1 MKGVVDRMA
10 FFNWEDRFSVGI
22 AEIDMQ
28 HQKLVEMLNE
38 LYGAM
43 KEGKGNDAVGKILDG
58 MIQYTVSHFATEER
72 YMKLHSYPDFAAHKR
87 EHDSLTQQVLDLQNQ
102 FKSGQVALSMKVGTF
117 LKGWLVNH
125 ISGTDMG
132 YSPFLRAKGVK

>member
-1 MKGVVDRMA
+1 MA

-28 HQKLVEMLNE
+28 HQKLVQMLNE
-38 LYGAM
+38 LYDAM
-43 KEGKGNDAVGKILDG
+43 KAGKGNDVLGKVLNG
-58 MIQYTVSHFATEER
+58 MIQYTASHFATEER
-72 YMKLHSYPDFAAHKR
+72 YMKLHGYPDFAVHKK
-87 EHDSLTQQVLDLQNQ
+87 EHDSLTQQVLELQEQ
-102 FKSGQVALSMKVGTF
+102 FKAGQPVLSMKVGTF

-132 YSPFLRAKGVK
+132 YSPFLRAKGLK